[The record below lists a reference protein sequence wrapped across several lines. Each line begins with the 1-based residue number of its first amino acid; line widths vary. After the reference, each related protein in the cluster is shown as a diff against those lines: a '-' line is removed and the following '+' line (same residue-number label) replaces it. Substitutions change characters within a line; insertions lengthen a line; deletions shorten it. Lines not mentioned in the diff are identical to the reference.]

1 VIFTTSRASSG
12 RRTRTYVTR
21 KRHPGQLWAGCL
33 IFASTISIA
42 NPHFQHVC
50 TGFSRQARSSTLN
63 SAAATVCSDEYLL
76 NPQTIGTLSS
86 WPLESQL
93 RASEPETS
101 VFAESVPTSCQW
113 SCHWLLVAISRR
125 ALISCTICHSLPPPP
140 VASTNERTPPPTKR
154 SENSG
159 NICYSRSIFVVKSPQ
174 NAGCIST
181 TKCG

>member
-1 VIFTTSRASSG
+1 MIFTTSRASSG
-12 RRTRTYVTR
+12 RRTQTYVTR
-21 KRHPGQLWAGCL
+21 KRHPGQLWADCL

-63 SAAATVCSDEYLL
+63 STAATVCSDECLL

-86 WPLESQL
+86 WPLENQL

-101 VFAESVPTSCQW
+101 VLAESVPTSCQW

-125 ALISCTICHSLPPPP
+125 VLNIMHNLPHPPTT
-140 VASTNERTPPPTKR
+140 ARGLNQWRTPPPTKR